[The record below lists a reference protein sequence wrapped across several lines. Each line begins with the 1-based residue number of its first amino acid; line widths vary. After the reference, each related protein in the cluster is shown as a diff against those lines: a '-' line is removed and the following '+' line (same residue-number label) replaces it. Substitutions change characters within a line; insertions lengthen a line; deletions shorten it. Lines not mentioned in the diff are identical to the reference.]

1 MADQRH
7 THHTLRINRAPVL
20 ALWAA
25 VVAERLGFA
34 WEEALTLGRAVA
46 GLNAYAKG
54 KALGLFTPTPQAI
67 QAQRQARRGPETLM
81 VSLLHR
87 AVPTMR
93 TDAGLRALS
102 KDKAINPA
110 SVQRYFESK
119 FGDALDEAY
128 EAMKRLADSRPPAV
142 LAAEAYQLYEQF
154 RPAIPAGVK
163 GWGAAGT
170 LDLDAIR
177 KLATDTP

>member
-7 THHTLRINRAPVL
+7 PHHTLQINRAAVL
-20 ALWAA
+20 TLWAA

-67 QAQRQARRGPETLM
+67 KAQRQARRGQEMLM

-87 AVPTMR
+87 AVPTMH
-93 TDAGLRALS
+93 TAAGLRAVS
-102 KDKAINPA
+102 KDKPIDPA
-110 SVQRYFESK
+110 SVQRYLESK
-119 FGDALDEAY
+119 FGAALEDAY
-128 EAMKRLADSRPPAV
+128 EAMQRLATSRPPTV
-142 LAAEAYQLYEQF
+142 LADEAYQLYEQF
-154 RPAIPAGVK
+154 RPAIPAGLK

-170 LDLDAIR
+170 LNLEAVR
-177 KLATDTP
+177 KLATDHP